1 MATSTRMA
9 SRDSWPQRH
18 AALDRLLR
26 VQLEVLREQRRSLRE
41 VPPTETI
48 VGADD
53 EERAAQELE
62 VGLDIAL
69 LEIRSRQVQE
79 IETALHL
86 LEAGGYGRCV
96 DCDEPIPSS
105 RLHARP
111 FAVRCRTCQE
121 ELEGDAAHESRGAA
135 SFGSRPDWANLGS
148 APSPG
153 SRSGPTT
160 PSTRRRHAAAAVS
173 VTRPLSHGGV
183 SL

>member
-26 VQLEVLREQRRSLRE
+26 AQQEVLREQRRSLRE

-62 VGLDIAL
+62 VELDIAL
-69 LEIRSRQVQE
+69 LEMRSRQIQE

-96 DCDEPIPSS
+96 DCREPILAS

-121 ELEGDAAHESRGAA
+121 ELEGDAAHETRCTAGFS
-135 SFGSRPDWANLGS
+135 SRPDWAPLGS
-148 APSPG
+148 AQWPG

-160 PSTRRRHAAAAVS
+160 SRTRRRHAAAAVS

>member
-26 VQLEVLREQRRSLRE
+26 AQLEVLRERRRSLRE
-41 VPPTETI
+41 APPTETI
-48 VGADD
+48 VGADE

-62 VGLDIAL
+62 IGLDIAL
-69 LEIRSRQVQE
+69 LEMRSRQVQE

-96 DCDEPIPSS
+96 DCGEPILAS

-121 ELEGDAAHESRGAA
+121 ELEGAAAHESRGAA
-135 SFGSRPDWANLGS
+135 GFGSRPDWA
-148 APSPG
+148 PSGPPRGPG
-153 SRSGPTT
+153 VRGGPTT
-160 PSTRRRHAAAAVS
+160 PMTRRRRAAVAVS